1 MSSQVFSML
10 GLQNLDIGYLFIG
23 LLGLIIILL
32 ILIIVLFVQANKLNK
47 KYQGFMRGKNAKSL
61 EENIYA
67 LYEDNK
73 YLRKMVD
80 NNRFDIETLY
90 EKHQMAYQ
98 KLGLV
103 KYDAFKQM
111 GGKLS
116 FSLALL
122 DEKDNGFI
130 INSVHS
136 SDGCYSYTKRIKNGS
151 SDISLG
157 EEERVALE
165 RAIENREVQVTD
177 KKSKRRSKES
187 IAREEEIEEV
197 FSRKEKNKSLDMVSS
212 HNSVNKKSSF
222 VKEDISEKTEKRENL
237 KQREVEGRHSQGY
250 LYKNSE
256 EYEKEEAYLEDRL
269 EDDRK
274 DLYDNIKNNDWK
286 DLYDDMEDNDQEG
299 LYDDIEDDDQEDLY
313 DDIENDDREDL
324 YDDMDGDNQDD
335 LYDDMDEDDW
345 EDSYDNI
352 EDDEEELDNDIEALK
367 ERPVRNKKETPRKK
381 KTSSKARIGFFGRN
395 TKKKKRAFE
404 VKKKAKR

>member
-32 ILIIVLFVQANKLNK
+32 ILIIVLFLQANKLNK

-177 KKSKRRSKES
+177 KKSKRRSEES

-197 FSRKEKNKSLDMVSS
+197 FSRKEKNESLDMVSS
-212 HNSVNKKSSF
+212 HNSVNRKSSF

-274 DLYDNIKNNDWK
+274 DLYDITKNNDWK
-286 DLYDDMEDNDQEG
+286 DLYDDID
-299 LYDDIEDDDQEDLY
+299 DDDQEDLY

-324 YDDMDGDNQDD
+324 YDDMDDDNQDD
-335 LYDDMDEDDW
+335 LYDDMDEVDW
-345 EDSYDNI
+345 EDSYDDK
-352 EDDEEELDNDIEALK
+352 DDEEEELYDDIEALK
-367 ERPVRNKKETPRKK
+367 ERSVRNKKETPRKK

>member
-1 MSSQVFSML
+1 
-10 GLQNLDIGYLFIG
+10 
-23 LLGLIIILL
+23 
-32 ILIIVLFVQANKLNK
+32 
-47 KYQGFMRGKNAKSL
+47 MRGKNAKSL

-151 SDISLG
+151 CDISLG

-165 RAIENREVQVTD
+165 RAIENREVKVTD
-177 KKSKRRSKES
+177 KKNKRRSEES

-197 FSRKEKNKSLDMVSS
+197 FSRKEKSESLNTASGHS
-212 HNSVNKKSSF
+212 SVNKRINYT
-222 VKEDISEKTEKRENL
+222 KEDITKKSENKEEL
-237 KQREVEGRHSQGY
+237 EQREVEGRQSQGY
-250 LYKNSE
+250 LYTNSKD
-256 EYEKEEAYLEDRL
+256 YEREEAYLEDRL
-269 EDDRK
+269 EDNQRDLYNNLDNENRK
-274 DLYDNIKNNDWK
+274 DMYDHTEDDDREN
-286 DLYDDMEDNDQEG
+286 LYDDMKDE
-299 LYDDIEDDDQEDLY
+299 
-313 DDIENDDREDL
+313 DREDL
-324 YDDMDGDNQDD
+324 YDDMEDEDEENLYGDI
-335 LYDDMDEDDW
+335 DEDDW
-345 EDSYDNI
+345 EDLYGDT
-352 EDDEEELDNDIEALK
+352 EDDEEELFDDIEALK
-367 ERPVRNKKETPRKK
+367 ERPARKKKETPRKK
-381 KTSSKARIGFFGRN
+381 KTSSKSRIGFFGRN
-395 TKKKKRAFE
+395 TKKKKRTSE
-404 VKKKAKR
+404 VKKKIKR